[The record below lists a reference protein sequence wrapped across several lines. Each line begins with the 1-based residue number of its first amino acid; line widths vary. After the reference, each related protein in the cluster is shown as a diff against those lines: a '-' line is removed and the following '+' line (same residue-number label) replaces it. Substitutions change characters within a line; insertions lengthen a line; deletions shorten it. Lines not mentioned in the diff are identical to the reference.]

1 MLLAIHLVIIMVFVI
16 LGVIF
21 LNGKGAFLIAG
32 YNTASKAEKQKADEK
47 KLCSFMG
54 KLMFILAGC
63 WLVIASSEIF
73 KAMWLLWVGLCLFF
87 VVCIGAVI
95 YMNSGNRFKR

>member
-1 MLLAIHLVIIMVFVI
+1 MLLAIHLVMIMVFVI

-21 LNGKGAFLIAG
+21 LNGK
-32 YNTASKAEKQKADEK
+32 
-47 KLCSFMG
+47 
-54 KLMFILAGC
+54 
-63 WLVIASSEIF
+63 IASSEIF

-87 VVCIGAVI
+87 VVCVGAVI